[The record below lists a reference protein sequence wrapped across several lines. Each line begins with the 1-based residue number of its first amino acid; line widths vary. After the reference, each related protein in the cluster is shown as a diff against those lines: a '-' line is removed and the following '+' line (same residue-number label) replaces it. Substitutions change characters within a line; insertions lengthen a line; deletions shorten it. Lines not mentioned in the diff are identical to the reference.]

1 MDAPYF
7 PDHQKRKGT
16 LAMDQSTKMIDRAI
30 GRNAEM
36 LAQALTSLSTEQ
48 ERYPYIRVLVGL
60 VEQARPEMAAAPT
73 KDALIAKAILH
84 LSKGALNQAEVAEV
98 VRIRDAEQG
107 IVQEGKPL
115 DPPLASALYREKAQ
129 QEAAA
134 QAQQAAE
141 ATEVDE
147 AADAAPDAQSEE
159 ATDLFSEGEDEA
171 A

>member
-1 MDAPYF
+1 
-7 PDHQKRKGT
+7 
-16 LAMDQSTKMIDRAI
+16 MDQSTKMIDRAI

-36 LAQALTSLSTEQ
+36 LAQALTGLTTAQ

-73 KDALIAKAILH
+73 KDALIARAILH

-107 IVQEGKPL
+107 IVQEGQPL
-115 DPPLASALYREKAQ
+115 DPPLASALYLEKAQ

-134 QAQQAAE
+134 QAQQAA
-141 ATEVDE
+141 AAAEVDV
-147 AADAAPDAQSEE
+147 ASGATPDESPD